1 MGLLSCFLS
10 IALIFKV
17 SKWIRKPKKRA
28 LLVTVFQSILE
39 KHREKS
45 CSKGKMPEFCALASK
60 QNLSPGDFMELQEML
75 QEISN
80 MEGPTYLPMRWF
92 LGHRTIIGGNRWNR
106 AKMENFLLHVN
117 RWNGT
122 QNGARSFRNT
132 HFNDLTSNDIIQQG
146 HNGGGIREVEILQTA
161 ANGGKLPVT
170 PRSSSD
176 ARRIAL
182 TTPRSGWKEAAA
194 RSVGSTPLNTPR
206 GNLTSS
212 SSSVGATP
220 LNSPRPSLASS
231 CSSLHLSTPPP
242 PSMPSIFLQW
252 LIESG
257 KQGFSAAMKEAC
269 NGMTYQHPFLVQLF
283 DIVRHHQMF
292 FNEMTLNSPIT
303 QSLFFKK
310 LSNCVLIQRT
320 LSASP
325 LFKSIEH
332 VASADDL
339 VQIMFIEGL
348 VASFFLSCKKGFVL
362 GISKIVLKPDGND
375 FSIELFP
382 DSMIQDYLNQ
392 FKPSRLAEQLR
403 AA

>member
-1 MGLLSCFLS
+1 M
-10 IALIFKV
+10 IKV
-17 SKWIRKPKKRA
+17 SKWILEHEKRE
-28 LLVTVFQSILE
+28 LLVTVFQSIME
-39 KHREKS
+39 KHREKP

-80 MEGPTYLPMRWF
+80 MEGPIYIPMRWF
-92 LGHRTIIGGNRWNR
+92 LGHRTIIGGTLGNRWNR

-122 QNGARSFRNT
+122 QNGARPFRNT
-132 HFNDLTSNDIIQQG
+132 RFNDLTSNDIMLEG

-161 ANGGKLPVT
+161 ANRGQRPVT
-170 PRSSSD
+170 PRSSSA
-176 ARRIAL
+176 ARHIAL

-194 RSVGSTPLNTPR
+194 LSVGSTPR

-220 LNSPRPSLASS
+220 LNSPRQSIASS

-242 PSMPSIFLQW
+242 PSKPSIVLQW
-252 LIESG
+252 FMESG
-257 KQGFSAAMKEAC
+257 KQGFSEAMKEAC
-269 NGMTYQHPFLVQLF
+269 KGMTYQHPLLVQLF
-283 DIVRHHQMF
+283 DIVRNHQMF

-310 LSNCVLIQRT
+310 LSNCVLIKRT

-332 VASADDL
+332 VAFADDL

-348 VASFFLSCKKGFVL
+348 MASFFLSCKKGFVL
-362 GISKIVLKPDGND
+362 GISKIVLKPDGNG

-382 DSMIQDYLNQ
+382 DYMIQDYLNQ
-392 FKPSRLAEQLR
+392 FKPSRLVEQLR
-403 AA
+403 SA

>member
-1 MGLLSCFLS
+1 M
-10 IALIFKV
+10 IKV
-17 SKWIRKPKKRA
+17 SKWILEHEKRA
-28 LLVTVFQSILE
+28 LLVTVFQSIME
-39 KHREKS
+39 KHREKP
-45 CSKGKMPEFCALASK
+45 CSKGKMPEFCALASN

-106 AKMENFLLHVN
+106 AKMETFLLHVN

-122 QNGARSFRNT
+122 QNGAKPFRNT

-161 ANGGKLPVT
+161 ANGGQLPVT

-182 TTPRSGWKEAAA
+182 TTPRSEWKEAAA
-194 RSVGSTPLNTPR
+194 RSVGSTPLNTHR

-220 LNSPRPSLASS
+220 LLNSPRPSLASS
-231 CSSLHLSTPPP
+231 CSSLHLSSPPP
-242 PSMPSIFLQW
+242 PSMPSIVLQW
-252 LIESG
+252 FMESG

-283 DIVRHHQMF
+283 DIVRYHQMF
-292 FNEMTLNSPIT
+292 FYEMTLNSPIT
-303 QSLFFKK
+303 QSLFFEK

-325 LFKSIEH
+325 LFRSIEH
-332 VASADDL
+332 VAFADEL

-348 VASFFLSCKKGFVL
+348 VASFFQAFQKGFIL
-362 GISKIVLKPDGND
+362 GISKIVSKPDGNG

-382 DSMIQDYLNQ
+382 DYMIQEYLNQ